1 MPSISGEGVVFG
13 VLVPDVFD
21 LVGGGLGYGLAQP
34 DRFMKLY
41 CDLLQVLIGVVGF
54 VLKAVGYQPIHSVF
68 QNGTRLA
75 TEDFRGVSRRLS

>member
-1 MPSISGEGVVFG
+1 MSGEGGVFG
-13 VLVPDVFD
+13 VLVPEGFD
-21 LVGGGLGYGLAQP
+21 LVGGGLGYRVAQP
-34 DRFMKLY
+34 DRFIKLY